1 MTKLIKE
8 AKRFQELANINEAS
22 QHPDIIKYLGFTEDN
37 IMHGLNDSMTFEI
50 RKLITLRRDDFE
62 NDDMFEEFYYKAK
75 EMHNYPK
82 FKQFVS
88 DYIKQRIK

>member
-1 MTKLIKE
+1 MTELITE
-8 AKRFQELANINEAS
+8 AKRLQELANINEVK
-22 QHPDIIKYLGFTEDN
+22 QQDTIKYLGFTEDN

-50 RKLITLRRDDFE
+50 RKLITLGRNDFE

-88 DYIKQRIK
+88 DYIEQRIK